1 MLISRL
7 DPAAKGSDLEDVLI
21 KSLETLKENKDS
33 GEKIQNTKDYGTTA
47 IGITG
52 ITKAYRKYQKRER
65 QEIFERE
72 SLYLPNA
79 HFWSLPLLPATACTE
94 EKGRVKEE
102 ESTLVL
108 ILPHTIPMQKVY
120 FSLLVSFLD
129 PFTNSISNQITDLK
143 LAESLGGLKT
153 LRSWI
158 HEPIKGYML
167 LFQRNRLN

>member
-65 QEIFERE
+65 QEIFERGK
-72 SLYLPNA
+72 
-79 HFWSLPLLPATACTE
+79 PLSAQC
-94 EKGRVKEE
+94 
-102 ESTLVL
+102 
-108 ILPHTIPMQKVY
+108 
-120 FSLLVSFLD
+120 SLLV
-129 PFTNSISNQITDLK
+129 
-143 LAESLGGLKT
+143 LAT
-153 LRSWI
+153 LTGDCV
-158 HEPIKGYML
+158 H
-167 LFQRNRLN
+167 